1 MMKGKKQT
9 MNNIIKETMIKM
21 FVKFIEGYI
30 GKFARKFTVNIQDD
44 GEQGF
49 TITVKVFD
57 SLNSVL
63 KKAGNTLSGLL
74 KKG

>member
-1 MMKGKKQT
+1 
-9 MNNIIKETMIKM
+9 MNNIVKEMMIKM

-30 GKFARKFTVNIQDD
+30 GKFAKKFTVDIVDN

-63 KKAGNTLSGLL
+63 QKAGKTLSGLI
-74 KKG
+74 KKQ

>member
-1 MMKGKKQT
+1 
-9 MNNIIKETMIKM
+9 M

-30 GKFARKFTVNIQDD
+30 GKFAKKFTVDIVDN

-63 KKAGNTLSGLL
+63 QKAGKTLSGLI
-74 KKG
+74 KNK

>member
-1 MMKGKKQT
+1 
-9 MNNIIKETMIKM
+9 MNNIVKEMMIKM

-30 GKFARKFTVNIQDD
+30 GKFAKKFTVDIVDD

-63 KKAGNTLSGLL
+63 QKAGKTLTGLI
-74 KKG
+74 KNK

>member
-1 MMKGKKQT
+1 
-9 MNNIIKETMIKM
+9 MNSLVKEMMIKM

-30 GKFARKFTVNIQDD
+30 GKFAKKFTVDIVDD

-63 KKAGNTLSGLL
+63 QKAGKTLTGLI
-74 KKG
+74 KNK

>member
-1 MMKGKKQT
+1 
-9 MNNIIKETMIKM
+9 MNSIVKEMMIKM

-30 GKFARKFTVNIQDD
+30 GKFAKKFTVDIIDD

-49 TITVKVFD
+49 TIKVQVFD

-63 KKAGNTLSGLL
+63 QKAGKSLSGLV
-74 KKG
+74 KKGVK